1 VKRRILLIVESASR
15 HITELSPVS
24 RLPAALLAFWLAL
37 LAGTAPA
44 LACAAPSAGDCCPD
58 DGSAPCSEDRPGIL
72 ADAAVCCASVP
83 APAQAASYSPIRVE
97 HQKPIHFGSPD
108 FSLHPASPV
117 AFAHHATRHRDSLA
131 PANPPR
137 RDASLTY
144 LRTQRL
150 RL

>member
-1 VKRRILLIVESASR
+1 MKRQILLIVESAGR
-15 HITELSPVS
+15 RITELSRVS
-24 RLPAALLAFWLAL
+24 RLPAALLVFWLAL

-44 LACAAPSAGDCCPD
+44 LACAAASAGDCCPD
-58 DGSAPCSEDRPGIL
+58 GGSAPCPEDGSENL
-72 ADAAVCCASVP
+72 SDAAVCCVSVP
-83 APAQAASYSPIRVE
+83 APAQTTSYSPTRIE

-108 FSLHPASPV
+108 FSLHPASTV
-117 AFAHHATRHRDSLA
+117 AFAQPVTRNRDSRA
-131 PANPPR
+131 PANQPS

>member
-1 VKRRILLIVESASR
+1 MKRQILLIVEYASR
-15 HITELSPVS
+15 RITELSRVL

-44 LACAAPSAGDCCPD
+44 LACAAASKGDCCPD
-58 DGSAPCSEDRPGIL
+58 GGSAPCSEDGLGIL
-72 ADAAVCCASVP
+72 SDAAVCCASVP
-83 APAQAASYSPIRVE
+83 APAQATSYSPTRVE
-97 HQKPIHFGSPD
+97 HQKPIHFGSPEL
-108 FSLHPASPV
+108 SLHPASTV
-117 AFAHHATRHRDSLA
+117 AFAQLAPRYRDSHA
-131 PANPPR
+131 PANPAR

>member
-1 VKRRILLIVESASR
+1 M
-15 HITELSPVS
+15 S
-24 RLPAALLAFWLAL
+24 RLPAALFATWLAL

-44 LACAAPSAGDCCPD
+44 LACAAALAGDCCPD
-58 DGSAPCSEDRPGIL
+58 GGSAPCSEDGSEIL
-72 ADAAVCCASVP
+72 SDAAVCCASVP
-83 APAQAASYSPIRVE
+83 APAQATSYSPIRVE

-108 FSLHPASPV
+108 FSLHPALMV
-117 AFAHHATRHRDSLA
+117 AFVQPATRNRDSLV

-137 RDASLTY
+137 HDASLTY